1 MSETAKR
8 ISSGL
13 TLGAIVIVA
22 LVTPDFMHS
31 LGVLLLVV
39 VFSLL
44 GVVEFYTLTD
54 KGLEGKAM
62 KGVGVLF
69 SLIFVGLYY
78 IQYLSIRALQGHVP
92 PSFIT
97 PDAAYVSGHV
107 LILVFMLF
115 MIVTMSTH
123 LILRPLDGTI
133 YGVAVTLF
141 GVLYTVIPLCHVFL
155 LLGQEKGVFFFLVT
169 ALATIMTDAGAY
181 FAGKYLGKHNAGLKV
196 SPRKTYEGYVG
207 GFVFSIAFNLA
218 FFYFWK
224 KYANAPLN
232 DIHMSYVELAIF
244 TGVISVLSVF
254 GDLVESALKRDARKK
269 DSASLIPGHGGMLDL
284 ADALFFSIPVG
295 YYYLYFREMAGYSL

>member
-8 ISSGL
+8 ITSGL

-31 LGVLLLVV
+31 ITVLLLVV
-39 VFSLL
+39 VFSVL
-44 GVVEFYTLTD
+44 GVIEFYTLTD

-62 KGVGVLF
+62 KGVGVVF
-69 SLIFVGLYY
+69 SLIFVALYY
-78 IQYLSIRALQGHVP
+78 IQYLSIRALQGHTP

-133 YGVAVTLF
+133 YGVGVTLF

-155 LLGQEKGVFFFLVT
+155 ILGQEKGVFFFLVT

-181 FAGKYLGKHNAGLKV
+181 FAGKYFGKHNAGLKV

-207 GFVFSIAFNLA
+207 GFVFSILFNLG
-218 FFYFWK
+218 FLYFWK
-224 KYANAPLN
+224 KYASAPLN
-232 DIHMSYVELAIF
+232 DISVSYVELGVF